1 MQPRT
6 AFRFTSGQRGDTY
19 LARGSYERER
29 FGETLGQDPTTATS
43 RLRKLLTEIE
53 DGSYLRPSEARHRLL
68 SNGKVPRLTLRQL
81 VEEFLLEKRKTRG
94 NKQLATIVPV
104 YAPCSTSRSCQATA
118 SDGRLR

>member
-1 MQPRT
+1 LQNTEVPIT
-6 AFRFTSGQRGDTY
+6 AANRPSQEDPPASRRMIRAELMGGHTHATQDGVQVHVWQRGDTY

-68 SNGKVPRLTLRQL
+68 SNGKVPSLPC
-81 VEEFLLEKRKTRG
+81 G
-94 NKQLATIVPV
+94 N
-104 YAPCSTSRSCQATA
+104 S
-118 SDGRLR
+118 